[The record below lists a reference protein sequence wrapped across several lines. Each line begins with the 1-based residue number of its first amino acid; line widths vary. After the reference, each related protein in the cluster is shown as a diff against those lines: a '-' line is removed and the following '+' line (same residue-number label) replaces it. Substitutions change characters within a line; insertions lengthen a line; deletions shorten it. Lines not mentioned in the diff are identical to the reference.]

1 MEFDYTSQK
10 WKRKAEHIKR
20 RDQYM
25 CVRCRRYGKMRPAQV
40 VHHIK
45 HVDEYPELAYV
56 DSNLESLCIACHNKE
71 HPEKAVKKNRGG
83 YRWK

>member
-1 MEFDYTSQK
+1 MFDYTSAK
-10 WKRKAEHIKR
+10 WKRKAAAIKK
-20 RDQYM
+20 RDGYM
-25 CVRCRRYGKMRPAQV
+25 CVHCKRYGRMRPAQV

-71 HPEKAVKKNRGG
+71 HPEKARAAAG
-83 YRWK
+83 YRSA